1 MADDPGSAAS
11 AKLEAIVYGVDLA
24 GFLVLLG
31 AAAQL
36 FGLNAMGIAFSL
48 FIVVVASPGRR
59 APRGAPERSW
69 EDAARTRRDAVS
81 RSSGRS
87 SRGRKGPRWTAP

>member
-11 AKLEAIVYGVDLA
+11 AKLEAIVYGVYLA

-48 FIVVVASPGRR
+48 FIVVVV
-59 APRGAPERSW
+59 GAVGVL
-69 EDAARTRRDAVS
+69 ARIM
-81 RSSGRS
+81 G
-87 SRGRKGPRWTAP
+87 